1 MEGRKEKKSFE
12 TDLTM
17 PNNLPE
23 TAQKNNLSSW
33 KSLYTQLI
41 FLNTIYLQTH
51 THSGIFEEKKSILF
65 IKSHPGNNLLGFLAI
80 IQSSRHIQLCV
91 IRDMEWCNK
100 TWI

>member
-1 MEGRKEKKSFE
+1 MHDNTLKALKQIASDLSYTMWSEGRKEGKKSFE

-17 PNNLPE
+17 PNNPPE

-51 THSGIFEEKKSILF
+51 THSGIFEEKKHF
-65 IKSHPGNNLLGFLAI
+65 IY
-80 IQSSRHIQLCV
+80 
-91 IRDMEWCNK
+91 
-100 TWI
+100 